1 MFLIPAHYFNPS
13 SSSLSHFL
21 VSPGYASHVFTN
33 VTLCFVLFFFP
44 SPDVAL
50 PPFLQQRILLSKML
64 CEPSHHGHWPWC
76 SLSSRTQMAMPR
88 ALSSNISKAMLV
100 PTAPVAACLCRG
112 TWKAGCLCCPQSLE
126 DSTAWAQLSTGGQAM
141 LPQAQSTICLVVL
154 LLWALF
160 SARVLNPAWH
170 WNFLRTWTN
179 INVSHVPWSSGLTCT
194 GPCESGFKESLS

>member
-50 PPFLQQRILLSKML
+50 PPFLQQRILLSRML
-64 CEPSHHGHWPWC
+64 CEPSNHGHWPWC

-126 DSTAWAQLSTGGQAM
+126 DSSAWAQLSIGGQAM
-141 LPQAQSTICLVVL
+141 LPPSSEHNLPSCSPSVGIVQCKGSQPCLTL
-154 LLWALF
+154 EFPADMDKYQCFTCALKFWINMHRSLW
-160 SARVLNPAWH
+160 VW
-170 WNFLRTWTN
+170 
-179 INVSHVPWSSGLTCT
+179 I
-194 GPCESGFKESLS
+194 